1 MGNYLRSW
9 RYRLPCFLQRG
20 KAALG
25 LLEET
30 KEPVSFVIEK
40 EDWAI
45 RRVGENICKE
55 IEKKTA
61 GTISTTTNPE
71 KLLRKVVH
79 FGSQYMWLA
88 WGPYMSDKNEFITS
102 FFHGKPED
110 GPEVALHIKNFLQSE
125 SKLSKIIVST
135 SLVEKRLKEW
145 GVRADKIARIPIG
158 VDTALFTLPTP
169 EQRAKAR
176 EKLGFSSDQIVI
188 GSFQKDGVG
197 WKEGI
202 EPKLIK
208 GPDIFIETVALLSKA
223 IPVAVLLTGPARGY
237 VKKGLG
243 KNQIPY
249 KHIYLENYV
258 DLLSCYHALDLYLI
272 TSREEGGPMGLMESM
287 SSGVPVVSTPV
298 GMAPDL
304 IIDGLNGGLAESIQ
318 SEMLVNKVFNVLKK
332 VQTGF
337 DMAQAAKTS
346 VEVCAWD
353 KVAEDHLRIYSPLV
367 DAVHQKS

>member
-1 MGNYLRSW
+1 MGNYWRTW
-9 RYRLPCFLQRG
+9 RYRLPCFIQRG
-20 KAALG
+20 KAAIG
-25 LLEET
+25 LSEEP
-30 KEPVSFVIEK
+30 KEPVSFVVEK

-55 IEKKTA
+55 IEKKTV
-61 GTISTTTNPE
+61 GTIRTTTHPE
-71 KLLRKVVH
+71 RLLRKVVH

-88 WGPYMSDKNEFITS
+88 WGPYMSNKNAFITS

-110 GPEVALHIKNFLQSE
+110 GPEVALHIENFLQSE

-145 GVRADKIARIPIG
+145 GVPAAKIERIPIG
-158 VDTALFTLPTP
+158 VDTTLFTLPTP

-176 EKLGFSSDQIVI
+176 EKFGFRSEQIVI

-197 WKEGI
+197 WKEGN

-208 GPDIFIETVALLSKA
+208 GPDIFIETVVQLSKV
-223 IPVAVLLTGPARGY
+223 IPVAVLLTGPARGF
-237 VKKGLG
+237 VKNGLE
-243 KNQIPY
+243 KSHIPY

-272 TSREEGGPMGLMESM
+272 TSREEGGPLGLMESM
-287 SSGVPVVSTPV
+287 SCGVPVVSTPV

-304 IIDGLNGGLAESIQ
+304 IIDGISGGLAENIQ
-318 SEMLVNKVFNVLKK
+318 VEMLVNKVVSVIEK

-337 DMAQAAKTS
+337 NMAQAAKSS
-346 VEVCAWD
+346 VDLCAWD
-353 KVAEDHLRIYSPLV
+353 KVAEAHLRVYSPLV
-367 DAVHQKS
+367 DATTHK